1 MEIIKAGKKFKWRKP
16 PEQKYFNKKK
26 RCKKC
31 GCKFRFNF
39 EDIEKAYSVIGIKNY
54 YIHCPQCNYAIYLSE
69 VIENKV

>member
-1 MEIIKAGKKFKWRKP
+1 MEIIKTGKKFKWRKP

-39 EDIEKAYSVIGIKNY
+39 EDIE
-54 YIHCPQCNYAIYLSE
+54 SE
-69 VIENKV
+69 LRDALFACKKR